1 MAELIY
7 LSHTV
12 KTQEIILI
20 NLTNTNVQS
29 IIVAYSHILMVMLGE
44 EMGDVVWGKEG
55 IFSF

>member
-29 IIVAYSHILMVMLGE
+29 IIVAYSHILMVMSGE

-55 IFSF
+55 IISF

>member
-55 IFSF
+55 IISF